1 MQTKRNTAL
10 EDKVFGL
17 SDSASDFE
25 QVALEVFAFQFK
37 HNLIYKSFCELQ
49 GKTSPQGLE
58 EIPFLPIGFF
68 KSKKIIA
75 SGLKEEQL
83 FLSSGTTGQLRSQHP
98 VAFTEVYQRSFL
110 KGYIQLV
117 GNPKD
122 QVILALLPN
131 YLEQGNSSLV
141 FMVKELMTQSA
152 NEVSGFYLN
161 ELSDLGCLIQ
171 SLKASGKKI
180 VLFGVAYA
188 LLDFA
193 ALEPDL
199 SGVTIIETG
208 GMKGRR
214 KELLKEEIHE
224 ALCSKMNSPSIYSEF
239 GMTEMLSQAYSAT
252 EQWFHTPNWLKIRIR
267 EVNDPFSYVTAGK
280 TGGINVIDL
289 ANIYSCSF
297 FATDDL
303 GVIKNDCFKI
313 LGRFDNSDI
322 RGCNL
327 LVN

>member
-1 MQTKRNTAL
+1 MRTKRNTAL
-10 EDKVFGL
+10 EDKVFNL
-17 SDSASDFE
+17 SESAGDFE
-25 QVALEVFAFQFK
+25 QVALEVFAFQLK
-37 HNLIYKSFCELQ
+37 HNQLYKSFCELQ
-49 GKTSPQGLE
+49 RKTAPESLG
-58 EIPFLPIGFF
+58 EIPFLPIEFF

-75 SGLKEEQL
+75 AGLTEEYI
-83 FLSSGTTGQLRSQHP
+83 FLSSGTTGQMRSKHA
-98 VAFTEVYQRSFL
+98 VAFTEVYRRAFL
-110 KGYIQLV
+110 NGYKQLI
-117 GNPKD
+117 GNPED

-131 YLEQGNSSLV
+131 YLDQGNSSLV
-141 FMVKELMTQSA
+141 FMVKELIYLSS
-152 NEVSGFYLN
+152 NKYSGFYLD
-161 ELSDLGCLIQ
+161 ELADLDAIIQ
-171 SLKASGKKI
+171 SIKKSGKKI

-214 KELLKEEIHE
+214 KELLKEELHE
-224 ALCSKMNSPSIYSEF
+224 LFLTKMNRPNIFSEY
-239 GMTEMLSQAYSAT
+239 GMTEMLSQAYSLSG
-252 EQWFHTPNWLKIRIR
+252 QWFHTPNWLKIRIR
-267 EVNDPFSYVTAGK
+267 EVNDPLSYVTDGK

-303 GVIKNDCFKI
+303 GVIKNNCFKI